1 MRTTARVGGVPMV
14 LTALAVG
21 LGACTGGEDPVSL
34 VPSQGGIRVPDG
46 FPAPFVPANNPATPD
61 KIELGR
67 HLFYDERLSGNGTQ
81 SCATC
86 HLQELAFT
94 DGLTVAEGS
103 TGQAHARN
111 SNGLTN
117 VAYNSTL
124 TWANPTLTELEVQI
138 LLPLFGD
145 APVELG
151 ATDDVLDLL
160 ADDADLVGRFD
171 TVFPDEGITWDT
183 VVAALATFNRAM
195 ISGDSP
201 FDQFAYGNDAE
212 ALSAAELRGM
222 ELFYSETLE
231 CHHCHGGFN
240 FSEATTHAD
249 SVFDSELFHNTGL
262 YNLDGEGAYPNNNPG
277 VFDIT
282 GDPEDMGR
290 FRPPSLRNVELTAP
304 YMHDGSIE
312 TLEEVLDTYARGGRL
327 IEEGAFA
334 GDGAE
339 SPLKSGLVAGFSLSD
354 AERSDL
360 IAFLGS
366 LTDQRFITD
375 AAFSDPTP

>member
-1 MRTTARVGGVPMV
+1 M
-14 LTALAVG
+14 ALAVG
-21 LGACTGGEDPVSL
+21 LGACAGGDEPVSL
-34 VPSQGGIRVPDG
+34 VTSQGGIRVPEG
-46 FPAPFVPANNPATPD
+46 FPDPYIPADNPATPD

-67 HLFYDERLSGNGTQ
+67 HLFYDERLSGNETQ
-81 SCATC
+81 ACASC

-94 DGLTVAEGS
+94 DGVAVAEGS
-103 TGQAHARN
+103 TGQLHPRN

-117 VAYNSTL
+117 VAYNSNL

-138 LLPLFGD
+138 LIPLFGD

-151 ATDDVLDLL
+151 ANDDVLDRL
-160 ADDADLVGRFD
+160 AADAEMVERFD

-183 VVAALATFNRAM
+183 VVAALATFNRAL
-195 ISGDSP
+195 ISGDSR
-201 FDQFAYGNDAE
+201 FDQFAYGNDPD

-249 SVFDSELFHNTGL
+249 SVFDAALFHNTGL

-282 GDPEDMGR
+282 GDPQDMGR
-290 FRPPSLRNVELTAP
+290 FRPPSLRNVERTAP

-312 TLEEVLDTYARGGRL
+312 TLEEVLDHYARGGRL
-327 IEEGAFA
+327 IEDGPYA

-339 SPLKSGLVAGFSLSD
+339 SPLKSGLVAGFDLSD

-360 IAFLGS
+360 IAFLRS
-366 LTDQRFITD
+366 LTDDRFLTD
-375 AAFSDPTP
+375 PALSAPTP